1 MIQLDLT
8 KEEKD
13 ILTEILENDLSGLR
27 MEIADTDSLDFREM
41 LKKQKEVLMKVL
53 ETLQQAEKE
62 YTMIAIIRLPYVIR

>member
-13 ILTEILENDLSGLR
+13 ILTEILENDLSDLR
-27 MEIADTDSLDFREM
+27 MEITDTDSLDFREM

-53 ETLQQAEKE
+53 ETLRQARE
-62 YTMIAIIRLPYVIR
+62 R

>member
-13 ILTEILENDLSGLR
+13 ILTEILENDLSDLR
-27 MEIADTDSLDFREM
+27 MEITDTDSLDFREM

-53 ETLQQAEKE
+53 ETLRQA
-62 YTMIAIIRLPYVIR
+62 R